1 MQDETM
7 IFSYEDEEEKKIR
20 DQLTLVY
27 DALTEEGY
35 NPVNQIVGYILTED
49 PTYITTNRNA
59 RSIMLS
65 MDRDDILQVLVRRF
79 LS

>member
-27 DALTEEGY
+27 DALTEKGY